1 MSSAVSRRH
10 FLKVAGAVS
19 LGFSGLFQMMERTGY
34 AVPALDA
41 IPFGY
46 GPLKADPA
54 GLFDLPEGFTYKV
67 ISRRG
72 ETMADGLLVPDGAD
86 GMAAFPGPAGK
97 TILVRNHELQPDA
110 LDKGPFGAT
119 NELLGKINPGKLYD
133 FGGGK
138 IPCQGGTTSVLV
150 DTQSLKVE
158 KQVLSLGGTVRNCA
172 GGPTPWNSWLTC
184 EETSLRAEQGLE
196 KDHGYVFEVPAS
208 TIDTGAVD
216 PLPIKAMGRFEH
228 EAVAID
234 PASGIVYLT
243 EDKHEGLIY
252 RFIPTTPG
260 KLLDGGRLQ
269 ALKVKDQPSLDTRNW
284 PASDKYAPI
293 NPAIPVGTTLAVEWV
308 DLEEIDAPKNDLRLR
323 GFEQKGAA
331 RFARGEGMWYGEGAV
346 FWACTNG
353 GRIRKGQIWKYV
365 PSAAEGRAEEANQ
378 PGQLTLFVEP
388 NDAGLIDN
396 CDNLCVAPWGD
407 LIVCEDGSDDQF
419 LVGVTPKGEIY
430 KMGRNGGGS
439 ELAGACF
446 SPDGSTLFMNIQWEG
461 LTLAIQGPWHRRKA

>member
-1 MSSAVSRRH
+1 MSHPVSRRH

-19 LGFSGLFQMMERTGY
+19 LGFSGLFQMMERTGF
-34 AVPALDA
+34 AAPGVDA

-54 GLFDLPEGFTYKV
+54 GLFDLPEGFTYRV

-119 NELLGKINPGKLYD
+119 NELLAKVNPSKLYD

-138 IPCQGGTTSVLV
+138 VPCQGGTTSVLV

-196 KDHGYVFEVPAS
+196 KDHGYVFEVPAA

-216 PLPIKAMGRFEH
+216 PVPIKAMGRFEH
-228 EAVAID
+228 EAVAVD
-234 PASGIVYLT
+234 PTTGIVYLT

-252 RFIPTTPG
+252 RYIPKTPG

-269 ALKVKDQPSLDTRNW
+269 ALKVKDQARLDTRNW
-284 PASDKYAPI
+284 PASDKYTPPNA
-293 NPAIPVGTTLAVEWV
+293 AIPIGTTLAVEWV

-323 GFEQKGAA
+323 GFEQNGAA
-331 RFARGEGMWYGEGAV
+331 RFARGEGMWYGEGSV

-365 PSAAEGRAEEANQ
+365 PSPAEGRAEEASQ

-419 LVGVTPKGEIY
+419 LVGVTPRGEIY
-430 KMGRNGGGS
+430 KMGRSAKES

-461 LTLAIQGPWHRRKA
+461 LTLAIQGPWHRRKV